1 MTMELLLPI
10 VVGFVVGAVLSWL
23 FATLMK
29 SRDVQRRE
37 LESTQ
42 RTSAAEATAQSER
55 VRRAGLEKELEEAQ
69 QTLRELDRE
78 VAVAREREDKA
89 KELIAE
95 LKSFAEHSKKELQD
109 SFEALAAAALKGSS
123 EQFLA
128 LAEQKLATTRAQST
142 ADLEERKKAIEA
154 LLQPLKETL
163 QKLDSKTQEIE
174 KSRVDAYSRIDKQV
188 EMLAAAT
195 SVLQEKTTSL
205 AAALKGSQVRGR
217 WGEIALRNVVELAG
231 MTAHCDFEEQTT
243 VGDGKRPDMTVNLPD
258 NRIIAID
265 AKAPLSAYLEA
276 TETEDETARQTA
288 LDRHAKSL
296 KGHIRAL
303 AARDY
308 AEALG
313 AEVDLVVMFLPG
325 DPFLSAAFAKDPDL
339 MVEALRLKVLLA
351 TPTTLVALLRTVAI
365 YWQQRSLAENAETI
379 AASARELYDRAAK
392 FSEDLARIGKGLGT
406 ALQAYNAAVGS
417 FDRRLM
423 PMSRQLEEMK
433 VSEQTKRKLEAPEP
447 VDDEPRRIG
456 GA

>member
-1 MTMELLLPI
+1 MTPDLLLPMLAA
-10 VVGFVVGAVLSWL
+10 FAVGALLSWVL
-23 FATLMK
+23 ATLMK
-29 SRDVQRRE
+29 SRDAQHRE
-37 LESTQ
+37 IEATQ

-55 VRRAGLEKELEEAQ
+55 VRRAGIEKELEEAQ
-69 QTLRELDRE
+69 QTLRDLDRE
-78 VAVAREREDKA
+78 VAVAREREEKA
-89 KELIAE
+89 QELIAE

-142 ADLEERKKAIEA
+142 ADLEERKKAIET

-205 AAALKGSQVRGR
+205 ASALKGSQVRGR
-217 WGEIALRNVVELAG
+217 WGEIALRNVAELAG

-243 VGDGKRPDMTVNLPD
+243 LGDGKRPDMTVNLPGD
-258 NRIIAID
+258 RVIAID

-276 TETEDETARQTA
+276 TETDDETARQTA
-288 LDRHAKSL
+288 LDRHVKAL
-296 KGHIRAL
+296 KGHIRTL
-303 AARDY
+303 AGRNY
-308 AEALG
+308 AEALS

-339 MVEALRLKVLLA
+339 QVEALRSKVLLA

-406 ALQAYNAAVGS
+406 ALQAYNSAVGS

-433 VSEQTKRKLEAPEP
+433 VSEQSKRKLEPPEP
-447 VDDEPRRIG
+447 VDDEPRKLEG
-456 GA
+456 G

>member
-10 VVGFVVGAVLSWL
+10 VVGFIVGAVLSWL

>member
-1 MTMELLLPI
+1 
-10 VVGFVVGAVLSWL
+10 
-23 FATLMK
+23 MK
-29 SRDVQRRE
+29 SRDAQHRE
-37 LESTQ
+37 IEATQ

-55 VRRAGLEKELEEAQ
+55 VRRAGIEKELEEAQ
-69 QTLRELDRE
+69 QTLRDLDRE
-78 VAVAREREDKA
+78 VAVAREREEKA
-89 KELIAE
+89 QELIAE

-128 LAEQKLATTRAQST
+128 LA
-142 ADLEERKKAIEA
+142 KKAIET

-174 KSRVDAYSRIDKQV
+174 KSRVDAYSRLDKQV

-205 AAALKGSQVRGR
+205 ASALKGSQVRGR
-217 WGEIALRNVVELAG
+217 WGEIALRNVAELAG

-243 VGDGKRPDMTVNLPD
+243 VGDGKRPDMTVNLPGD
-258 NRIIAID
+258 RVIAID

-276 TETEDETARQTA
+276 TETDDETVRQTA
-288 LDRHAKSL
+288 LDRHVKAL
-296 KGHIRAL
+296 KGHIRTL
-303 AARDY
+303 AGRNY
-308 AEALG
+308 AEALS

-339 MVEALRLKVLLA
+339 QVEALRSKVLLA

-406 ALQAYNAAVGS
+406 ALQAYNSAVGS

-433 VSEQTKRKLEAPEP
+433 VSEQSKRKLEPPEP
-447 VDDEPRRIG
+447 VDDEPRKIG
-456 GA
+456 GS